1 MRRAGLTRWRS
12 QNVSPKTTT
21 RKRSESGRKN
31 STKRSEERKRD
42 KSAVKTKETT
52 IKILFLA
59 IVCALISATIF
70 SMKPP
75 RAVSYAET
83 GNCPHEYDDDC
94 DDECNLCGEK
104 RTPKHYFGE
113 WIVVKEATNDEEG
126 LKERTCVR
134 CNVKQQAI
142 LQKTAVPEPQKE
154 KSFQN
159 RISRGLS

>member
-1 MRRAGLTRWRS
+1 M
-12 QNVSPKTTT
+12 
-21 RKRSESGRKN
+21 
-31 STKRSEERKRD
+31 
-42 KSAVKTKETT
+42 KTKETT

-104 RTPKHYFGE
+104 RTPMHYFGE
-113 WIVVKEATNDEEG
+113 WTVVKEATNDEEG

-154 KSFQN
+154 KILSKSDIAGIVVGSVAAGRLVAFY
-159 RISRGLS
+159 RGDADKKETQKIRRAKVRFYF

>member
-1 MRRAGLTRWRS
+1 M
-12 QNVSPKTTT
+12 
-21 RKRSESGRKN
+21 
-31 STKRSEERKRD
+31 
-42 KSAVKTKETT
+42 KTKETT
-52 IKILFLA
+52 IKIIFLA

-70 SMKPP
+70 SMKA

-113 WIVVKEATNDEEG
+113 WTVVKEATNDEEG

-134 CNVKQQAI
+134 CRVKQQAI
-142 LQKTAVPEPQKE
+142 LQKTAVPNRKKK

-159 RISRGLS
+159 RTSRGLSSEAWRQGDSPHLSGRR